1 MPRTLLNNRIRSA
14 WYGKTL
20 YWLLPSL
27 FCAWIHRDGLY
38 AWYQADDFAW
48 LGLTTEYY
56 NAKTFWNA
64 VFRPATQGNF
74 RPLSERLFFFAMWQW
89 FGWNAAPARIIVL
102 LTQCANLVLLSA
114 LVRRISGSA
123 LAGFVAPLLWSANAA
138 LVTSLIWTSAY
149 DEILCAL
156 FLLSALLLFIRF
168 AETGQKR
175 FYWAQLAVFVIGFG
189 ALEINLVYPALAA
202 AWCWF
207 YRRDR
212 LLWTAPLMA
221 LSAAFYKLHTSLA
234 PTPASGPYHP
244 IFDLSIF
251 TTFAEYWKLVF
262 IPPYGFITPQS
273 LLAWAFVASATLGL
287 LVFLFTELLSTKPP
301 KRRYAAAFFA
311 CWFLI
316 VLAPLLPFRDHITH
330 YYLTIPL
337 AGFAALAALAFARSK
352 FIAVPL
358 IAIYFAIQLPALQ
371 VGERWLL
378 DRSISAKRL
387 MLGIRQI
394 HQWEP
399 TKAILLT
406 DVSPDLYGVSIAD
419 NPFRLIKGVRVY
431 LAPETLKQLA
441 DLAPNLAPPANMV
454 LAAAPTRHALLDGQL
469 VVYSAAAATLL
480 EVTQAYTAGV
490 LTAPSPD
497 EPRRIHPGSAPLA
510 YLLGP
515 EWYPIEGAYRWMPA
529 RATLRIGGPLNTS
542 QKLYISGFAAPESRR
557 MQPLT
562 LTVSAEGRPGTT
574 AQIGPNE
581 ESFTRQFPLPPTAI
595 GKPSIQIVLDVNHTF
610 GRDRQLGLVIETVEI
625 R

>member
-149 DEILCAL
+149 DEILCAF

-287 LVFLFTELLSTKPP
+287 LVFLFTDLLSTKPP
-301 KRRYAAAFFA
+301 KRRNAAAFFA

-454 LAAAPTRHALLDGQL
+454 LAAAPTRRALLDGQL
-469 VVYSAAAATLL
+469 VVYSAASATLL

-529 RATLRIGGPLNTS
+529 RATLRIGGPLKTS

>member
-149 DEILCAL
+149 DEILCAF

-168 AETGQKR
+168 AETGKKR
-175 FYWAQLAVFVIGFG
+175 FYWAQLAVFMLGFG

-207 YRRDR
+207 NRRDR

-273 LLAWAFVASATLGL
+273 LLAWAFVARATLGL

-301 KRRYAAAFFA
+301 KRRNAAAFFA

-469 VVYSAAAATLL
+469 VVYSAASATLL

-529 RATLRIGGPLNTS
+529 RATLRIGGPLKTS

>member
-89 FGWNAAPARIIVL
+89 FGWNAVPARIIVL

-149 DEILCAL
+149 DEILCAF

-168 AETGQKR
+168 AETGKKR
-175 FYWAQLAVFVIGFG
+175 FYWAQLAVFMLGFG

-287 LVFLFTELLSTKPP
+287 LVFLFTDLLSTKPP
-301 KRRYAAAFFA
+301 KRRNAAAFFA

-497 EPRRIHPGSAPLA
+497 EPRRIQPGSAPLA

>member
-1 MPRTLLNNRIRSA
+1 MPRTLLNKRVFTA
-14 WYGKTL
+14 L

-27 FCAWIHRDGLY
+27 LCAWLHRDGLY

-56 NAKTFWNA
+56 NAKTFWSA

-89 FGWNAAPARIIVL
+89 CGWNAVPTRFIVL
-102 LTQCANLVLLSA
+102 LTQCANLVLLSK
-114 LVRRISGSA
+114 LVGRISGSA

-138 LVTSLIWTSAY
+138 LATSMVWTSAY
-149 DEILCAL
+149 DEILCAF

-168 AETGQKR
+168 AETGLKR
-175 FYWAQLAVFVIGFG
+175 LYYAQLTVFVIGFG
-189 ALEINLVYPALAA
+189 ALEVNLVYPALAA

-212 LLWTAPLMA
+212 LLWTAPLFA
-221 LSAAFYKLHTSLA
+221 LSAAFYKLHTSFA

-244 IFDLSIF
+244 VFDLSIF
-251 TTFAEYWKLVF
+251 TALAEYWRLVF

-273 LLAWAFVASATLGL
+273 LPAWALVVSATLGL
-287 LVFLFTELLSTKPP
+287 LVFLITELH
-301 KRRYAAAFFA
+301 KRRHAPAFFA

-352 FIAVPL
+352 FIATPL
-358 IAIYFAIQLPALQ
+358 IALYLAIQLPSLAA
-371 VGERWLL
+371 GERWLL

-387 MLGIRQI
+387 ILGIRQI

-419 NPFRLIKGVRVY
+419 SPFRLIKGVRVY
-431 LAPETLKQLA
+431 LAPETLKQLS

-454 LAAAPTRHALLDGQL
+454 LAAAPTRHALMEGQL
-469 VVYSAAAATLL
+469 VVYSAAAATLA
-480 EVTQAYTAGV
+480 EVTQAYTARA
-490 LTAPSPD
+490 LAAPEPD
-497 EPRRIHPGSAPLA
+497 EPRRINPGSAPLA

-515 EWYPIEGAYRWMPA
+515 EWYPIEGAYRWMPR
-529 RATLRIGGPLNTS
+529 RATLRIGGPRNTS
-542 QKLYISGFAAPESRR
+542 QKLYIAGFAAPESRR

-562 LTVSAEGRPGTT
+562 LTVSAEGMPGTT

-581 ESFTRQFPLPPTAI
+581 ESFTRQFPLPATTI
-595 GKPSIQIVLDVNHTF
+595 GKPSIKIVLDVNHTF
-610 GRDRQLGLVIETVEI
+610 GTDRQLGLVIETVEI